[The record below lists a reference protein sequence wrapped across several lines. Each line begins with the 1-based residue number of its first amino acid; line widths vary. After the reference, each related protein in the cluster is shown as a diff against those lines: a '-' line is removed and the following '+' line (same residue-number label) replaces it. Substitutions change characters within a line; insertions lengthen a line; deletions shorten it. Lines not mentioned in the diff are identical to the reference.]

1 MEYSADLLS
10 LLANGRFDLQG
21 RTPYELV
28 MHHTP
33 DISEY
38 VSFRWFQW
46 CWYFDESTRS
56 KKLCRW
62 LRPAHH
68 VGQSFCSYIFL
79 SNSEFIARSTAIS
92 IEASDLLSDDM
103 KERCKAF
110 MESINE
116 KIGNH
121 LQPAYNES
129 NPNDIYNTALD
140 ISIDDDDYD

>member
-46 CWYFDESTRS
+46 CWTLMSQLDQRNFADGLVLLTMLAGRSVLIYFYLILNSLADQQLYQL
-56 KKLCRW
+56 KL
-62 LRPAHH
+62 
-68 VGQSFCSYIFL
+68 Q
-79 SNSEFIARSTAIS
+79 IS
-92 IEASDLLSDDM
+92 CLMI
-103 KERCKAF
+103 
-110 MESINE
+110 
-116 KIGNH
+116 
-121 LQPAYNES
+121 
-129 NPNDIYNTALD
+129 
-140 ISIDDDDYD
+140 